1 MEKPQVLEVMQRK
14 YVLDFA
20 TLQNLGKNVILE
32 QLCPFLFCL
41 LYGIILLRTDERVNI
56 CKSAKHIGLG
66 CQRVICKNCAKGK
79 LLRIIL
85 LIL

>member
-32 QLCPFLFCL
+32 QLCPFLFYVM
-41 LYGIILLRTDERVNI
+41 YGIVLLVIDERTN
-56 CKSAKHIGLG
+56 G
-66 CQRVICKNCAKGK
+66 
-79 LLRIIL
+79 
-85 LIL
+85 